1 MLNFLGVPLSI
12 EGLCLQSK
20 GDERVPGR
28 NSKRVVVTCI
38 ISSAYLY
45 IYMYK
50 LNKNISKRTHSIKNT
65 KSKINSYLYLHLCL
79 EYSWWYGG
87 YVWCICSP
95 SNHPQDS
102 VSSKKHTESLTKIHN
117 KDAVFAWVPPRWL
130 AHQEG
135 PGTAGVL
142 VDLKIRGD
150 LQDASHLL
158 LPHLRFQDWIH
169 VFVV

>member
-79 EYSWWYGG
+79 EYS
-87 YVWCICSP
+87 
-95 SNHPQDS
+95 
-102 VSSKKHTESLTKIHN
+102 
-117 KDAVFAWVPPRWL
+117 
-130 AHQEG
+130 
-135 PGTAGVL
+135 
-142 VDLKIRGD
+142 
-150 LQDASHLL
+150 
-158 LPHLRFQDWIH
+158 
-169 VFVV
+169 